1 MLEDTGFQRLFS
13 SQLFDPQP
21 FGSKPSGSQLFGSQP
36 FAAAQLFSAAQPRA
50 SQFPSAQLPE
60 TQQPVVQQ
68 AVIQRSANQRATNQP
83 TEYIGRFAPSPSGD
97 LHFGSLIA
105 ALGSYLQARAQGG
118 KWLVRIEDIDPPREV
133 PGAAS
138 RILAALEHY
147 GLHWDGPVIYQ
158 SQRHEAYRATLNWLE
173 QQGLSYYCTCTRSRI
188 HQLGGFYDGY
198 CRDRHLPASGAA
210 IRLRQT
216 QPVYA
221 FYDKLLGEL
230 HAHPALAQ
238 EDFII
243 RRRDGLFA
251 YNLAVVVDDAFQGV
265 TEIVRGADLIE
276 PTVRQ
281 IALYQQLQ
289 HPVPGYIHLPL
300 ALNNQ
305 GNKLSKQNHAPP
317 LPNGDPRPILID
329 ALKFLRQPLPEY
341 WQDLDLYLLL
351 RYAVE
356 HWTLVSIPLQGA
368 ITPQK
373 TQRHSQSKYGEL

>member
-1 MLEDTGFQRLFS
+1 MSENIDTQ
-13 SQLFDPQP
+13 
-21 FGSKPSGSQLFGSQP
+21 PSGY
-36 FAAAQLFSAAQPRA
+36 
-50 SQFPSAQLPE
+50 
-60 TQQPVVQQ
+60 V
-68 AVIQRSANQRATNQP
+68 
-83 TEYIGRFAPSPSGD
+83 GRFAPSPSGD

-105 ALGSYLQARAQGG
+105 ALGSYLQARAHRGS
-118 KWLVRIEDIDPPREV
+118 WLVRIEDIDPPREI

-138 RILAALEHY
+138 RILATLDHY
-147 GLHWDGPVIYQ
+147 GLHWDGAVIYQ
-158 SQRHEAYRATLNWLE
+158 SQRHEAYRATLDWLR
-173 QQGLSYYCTCTRSRI
+173 QQELSYYCNCTRNRI
-188 HQLGGFYDGY
+188 HQLGGFYDGH
-198 CRDRHLPASGAA
+198 CRDRHLPADGAA

-230 HAHPALAQ
+230 HAEPALAE

-289 HPVPGYIHLPL
+289 QSFPSYLHLPL
-300 ALNNQ
+300 ALNHD

-317 LPNGDPRPILID
+317 LSHGDPRPVLID
-329 ALKFLRQPLPEY
+329 ALKFLHQPLPEC
-341 WQDLDLYLLL
+341 WQDLDLPLLL
-351 RYAVE
+351 RFAVE
-356 HWTLVSIPLQGA
+356 NWTLTTIIASAVNNSVSGDDN
-368 ITPQK
+368 
-373 TQRHSQSKYGEL
+373 RH

>member
-210 IRLRQT
+210 I
-216 QPVYA
+216 
-221 FYDKLLGEL
+221 
-230 HAHPALAQ
+230 
-238 EDFII
+238 
-243 RRRDGLFA
+243 
-251 YNLAVVVDDAFQGV
+251 
-265 TEIVRGADLIE
+265 
-276 PTVRQ
+276 
-281 IALYQQLQ
+281 
-289 HPVPGYIHLPL
+289 
-300 ALNNQ
+300 
-305 GNKLSKQNHAPP
+305 
-317 LPNGDPRPILID
+317 
-329 ALKFLRQPLPEY
+329 
-341 WQDLDLYLLL
+341 
-351 RYAVE
+351 
-356 HWTLVSIPLQGA
+356 
-368 ITPQK
+368 
-373 TQRHSQSKYGEL
+373 

>member
-1 MLEDTGFQRLFS
+1 M
-13 SQLFDPQP
+13 
-21 FGSKPSGSQLFGSQP
+21 SKNINTHQTAHGQ
-36 FAAAQLFSAAQPRA
+36 
-50 SQFPSAQLPE
+50 
-60 TQQPVVQQ
+60 TQYV
-68 AVIQRSANQRATNQP
+68 
-83 TEYIGRFAPSPSGD
+83 GRFAPSPSGD

-118 KWLVRIEDIDPPREV
+118 RWLVRIEDIDPPREI
-133 PGAAS
+133 PGAAA

-147 GLHWDGPVIYQ
+147 GLHWDGPVVYQ
-158 SQRHEAYRATLNWLE
+158 SQRHDAYRATLDWLK

-188 HQLGGFYDGY
+188 QQIGGLYDGY
-198 CRDRHLPASGAA
+198 CRERHLPATGAA

-216 QPVYA
+216 QPVYS

-230 HAHPALAQ
+230 YAVPALAE

-289 HPVPGYIHLPL
+289 QPVPGYLHLPL
-300 ALNNQ
+300 ALNPD

-317 LPNGDPRPILID
+317 LPNGDPRPVLIA
-329 ALKFLRQPLPEY
+329 ALKFLHQPLPEC
-341 WQDLDLYLLL
+341 WQDLDLPLLL
-351 RYAVE
+351 RFAVE
-356 HWTLVSIPLQGA
+356 HWTLAAIPLQGA
-368 ITPQK
+368 IAATEN
-373 TQRHSQSKYGEL
+373 TTAFSKEAR